1 MVFAGA
7 LCNDA
12 AAADYPLRPIRF
24 ISPFAPGGGND
35 LISRML
41 APALTR
47 TLGQPVVVDNRPGA
61 NTIVGMELVA
71 RANPD
76 GYTLILTS
84 TTQPI
89 NAALYPK
96 LPYDSLRDFAPI
108 SIVASS
114 PLLVVVH
121 PSLPVRSVAELVALA
136 KAKPGQLFFPSSGT
150 GNISHL
156 AGELFNTLAQVRMV
170 HVPYKGA
177 GPRNTDLLAG
187 RVQVVFSAAPAIL
200 PYIESQ
206 KLRAIAVTTKTRT
219 SVLPA
224 LPTVAE
230 SGLPGYDATTW
241 YGVLAPAGTPKR
253 VISRLHSDI
262 VQVLGFPE
270 VRSWLGEQGLDAVG
284 NTPEQFGAFARDE
297 MSKWAKVIRI
307 AGVSAAP

>member
-1 MVFAGA
+1 MLFAGM
-7 LCNDA
+7 LCNSA
-12 AAADYPLRPIRF
+12 AAADYPSRPIRF

-35 LISRML
+35 LISRTL
-41 APALTR
+41 AQALTR

-76 GYTLILTS
+76 GHTLILTS

-89 NAALYPK
+89 NAALYPT
-96 LPYDSLRDFAPI
+96 LPYDSLRDFAPV

-121 PSLPVRSVAELVALA
+121 PSLPVKSVAELVALA

-156 AGELFNTLAQVRMV
+156 AGELFNALAQVQMV

-187 RVQVVFSAAPAIL
+187 RVQVVFSAAPAVL
-200 PYIESQ
+200 PYIETQ
-206 KLRAIAVTTKTRT
+206 KLRAIAVTTKTRA
-219 SVLPA
+219 SVLPS

-230 SGLPGYDATTW
+230 SGLPGYDASTW
-241 YGVLAPAGTPKR
+241 YGVLAPAGTPAR
-253 VISRLHSDI
+253 VIARLHGDI
-262 VQVLGFPE
+262 VQALGFVE
-270 VRSWLGEQGLDAVG
+270 VRSWFSEQGLDAVG
-284 NTPEQFGAFARDE
+284 NTPEQFGAIVRDE
-297 MSKWAKVIRI
+297 MGKWAKVIRI
-307 AGVSAAP
+307 AGVTAAP